1 MTQSEEGYLL
11 DTNHCIY
18 LVNGLEKKPQKR
30 TEPEKVVIDKLES
43 LQDIP
48 LYFSEVTLGELHY
61 GIARSKRKEQ
71 NQEKLE
77 FLKKLLYLLPVIE
90 DVWKLF
96 GETLSDLHNQGKPIA
111 DRDLLIACTAKIY
124 DLILVTND
132 KNLDNLPESFKKV
145 NWVKDKPA

>member
-48 LYFSEVTLGELHY
+48 LF
-61 GIARSKRKEQ
+61 
-71 NQEKLE
+71 
-77 FLKKLLYLLPVIE
+77 
-90 DVWKLF
+90 
-96 GETLSDLHNQGKPIA
+96 
-111 DRDLLIACTAKIY
+111 
-124 DLILVTND
+124 
-132 KNLDNLPESFKKV
+132 
-145 NWVKDKPA
+145 